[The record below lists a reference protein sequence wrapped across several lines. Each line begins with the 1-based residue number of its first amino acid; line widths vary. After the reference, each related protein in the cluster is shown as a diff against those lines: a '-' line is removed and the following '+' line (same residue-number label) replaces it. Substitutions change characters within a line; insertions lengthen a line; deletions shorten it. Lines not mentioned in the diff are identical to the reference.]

1 MSENNIS
8 EKLALIYERLAMCQI
23 RDAITSVVDAMEGV
37 DDVIYV
43 SSVMVLLEEMYC
55 EMSEEERALVEGLR
69 DRYLELRLPAEY
81 EENEEDD
88 GDE

>member
-8 EKLALIYERLAMCQI
+8 EKLALTYERLAMCQI

-55 EMSEEERALVEGLR
+55 EMSEEERALAEGLR

-81 EENEEDD
+81 EENEEDN

>member
-8 EKLALIYERLAMCQI
+8 EKLALTYERLAMCQI

-43 SSVMVLLEEMYC
+43 SSLTY
-55 EMSEEERALVEGLR
+55 STR
-69 DRYLELRLPAEY
+69 
-81 EENEEDD
+81 
-88 GDE
+88 